1 MTSLFIDMLGN
12 KIASN
17 LEAQKINEDYENKL
31 KSKIKH
37 NTRDFIDAI
46 CSYLS
51 NSELNECKRLKKLD
65 YISNEDLKTVSK
77 EDPVKYVKDA
87 SNKYIEKY
95 WDVSPD
101 DLSTFLLNYK
111 PNNDVATQSGGDY
124 QDIYGPRPSNDNNA
138 DAKAKEQAKA
148 VIGNNIIPT
157 AVPVPTGIPSGV
169 PVPTGIPSGVPVPT
183 GIPSGVPVPTGIPS
197 GVPVPT
203 GIPSGVPVPTGIPS
217 GVPGLDIM
225 SNMRDISKLTQVLE
239 EKDLLNKLIKTNK
252 AKELYEFYSDET
264 LAKLSCNHEIHE
276 YINDKIINTI
286 FYIALKETEGD
297 KVNKIKSLM
306 LPVSQKVTETVIN
319 NKIQSLEKN
328 TGIYKILFD
337 SFKNKPDYVINIK
350 THTNAYLLTLLELF
364 LHFKHNEVLN
374 NPFSLNIKLEDINKR
389 IDVLRTNELE
399 GMINTELSKLLVNDI
414 ERINDLNKLQKNNEK
429 DHNGNALKEFK
440 KLFEEKPVE
449 KKGGKRKQQSKRK
462 SLRKNNRSKK
472 KNR

>member
-169 PVPTGIPSGVPVPT
+169 PVPTGIPSGVP
-183 GIPSGVPVPTGIPS
+183 
-197 GVPVPT
+197 
-203 GIPSGVPVPTGIPS
+203 
-217 GVPGLDIM
+217 GLDIM
-225 SNMRDISKLTQVLE
+225 SNMSDISKLTQVLE